1 MTQIDEVLVCGVW
14 GETSDV
20 EICPGQRLSL
30 LGCHPPGVRGWR
42 PASSSSS
49 IVARGEGRGD
59 ARQKMTWSSIPNTGI
74 EVRGGEVEEDYWDLT
89 WATSSTSAGPSQAGL
104 ASGLWG
110 VACSSFPGRILL
122 AAQGAENQNI
132 KILT

>member
-74 EVRGGEVEEDYWDLT
+74 EVRGGET
-89 WATSSTSAGPSQAGL
+89 NRISPGPRAQH
-104 ASGLWG
+104 
-110 VACSSFPGRILL
+110 LL
-122 AAQGAENQNI
+122 AQARLDWHLG
-132 KILT
+132 